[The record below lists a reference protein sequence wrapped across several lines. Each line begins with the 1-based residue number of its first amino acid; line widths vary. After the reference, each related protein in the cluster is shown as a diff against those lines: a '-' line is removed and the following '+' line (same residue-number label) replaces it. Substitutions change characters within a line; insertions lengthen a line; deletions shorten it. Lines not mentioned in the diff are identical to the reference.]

1 MYIKHGLETNRFL
14 VEKDSLGRIIKE
26 NVSHANDK
34 NLWKRRNY
42 SNSDNINF
50 LDGDYDSRLSN
61 NWGKD
66 DNINEFGET
75 KENIVTIKLL

>member
-1 MYIKHGLETNRFL
+1 MIDQTTTDLNPYRGNVYQTWSRDEDRFL

-50 LDGDYDSRLSN
+50 R
-61 NWGKD
+61 
-66 DNINEFGET
+66 
-75 KENIVTIKLL
+75 